1 RQLSGHPD
9 PRVSGIPL
17 GNGEREVIALALQF
31 DVDRVVLDDE
41 AARRLAIALGLPVI
55 GTLGILVLAKQEGI
69 VAAVRPLVEALAE
82 VGEVAVGS

>member
-1 RQLSGHPD
+1 
-9 PRVSGIPL
+9 
-17 GNGEREVIALALQF
+17 
-31 DVDRVVLDDE
+31 VVLDDE

-69 VAAVRPLVEALAE
+69 VATVRPLVEALAE